1 MDNSSYRNLYIAEL
15 TENRQFS
22 EASAITTQNFWKRVQ
37 RFENDVGKTLEEGYT
52 KEEFIRLISS
62 FNVSNVSG
70 FLGDKSRIK
79 KYLEWL
85 VEKNGFDSDIVADI
99 STVKYDDIDAGRLF
113 ELKFFKDFQD
123 LQDTIETT
131 LVVADKVDERI
142 FATQI
147 AAIYMAWCGLQM
159 EEALQ
164 IKKSDVEDDCIRVG
178 NRKIYP
184 NQTIMEFI
192 KDYRDATEYQSAAK
206 AIITLK
212 YAPSEFLFR
221 TARSG
226 CVDSSKTMRIFIRN
240 FGKSGGED
248 SNIFHYDKVY
258 WSGVYNR
265 AYLYECA
272 NGMIRQGDIETISK
286 LFNESYTSISVA
298 NKRLQAYRKFVQY
311 FFPSK

>member
-15 TENRQFS
+15 TEKRQLS

-37 RFENDVGKTLEEGYT
+37 RFESDVGKALEDGYT

-85 VEKNGFDSDIVADI
+85 IESNGFDPNII
-99 STVKYDDIDAGRLF
+99 SEISSVKYDDIDAGRLF

-123 LQDTIETT
+123 LQDMIEAT

-147 AAIYMAWCGLQM
+147 AAIYMAWCGLQL

-164 IKKSDVEDDCIRVG
+164 VKKADVKDDCICVG
-178 NRKIYP
+178 GREIYP
-184 NQTIMEFI
+184 NRTIMEFI

-226 CVDSSKTMRIFIRN
+226 CVDSPKTMRIFIRN

-248 SNIFHYDKVY
+248 SNMFNYDKVY

-272 NGMIRQGDIETISK
+272 NGTIRQGDMETIRK
-286 LFNESYTSISVA
+286 LFNENYTSISAA

>member
-1 MDNSSYRNLYIAEL
+1 MDNSSYRDLYIAEL
-15 TENRQFS
+15 TEKRQLS
-22 EASAITTQNFWKRVQ
+22 EASVQTIQNFWKRVQ
-37 RFENDVGKTLEEGYT
+37 RFEEENGNTLEDGYT
-52 KEEFIRLISS
+52 KEEFVRLISS
-62 FNVSNVSG
+62 FNISNVSG
-70 FLGDKSRIK
+70 FLGDKSRLR

-85 VEKNGFDSDIVADI
+85 VETKDLDPNIVSALT
-99 STVKYDDIDAGRLF
+99 SVGYDDIDASRLF

-164 IKKSDVEDDCIRVG
+164 IRKQDVKDDHICVVDRV
-178 NRKIYP
+178 IYP
-184 NQTIMEFI
+184 NATIMQFI
-192 KDYRDATEYQSAAK
+192 KDYRDATEYQSAAR

-212 YAPSEFLFR
+212 YTPSEMLFR

-226 CVDSSKTMRIFIRN
+226 YVDSPKTMRIFIRN

-248 SNIFHYDKVY
+248 SNMFHYDKVY

-272 NGMIRQGDIETISK
+272 NGLIHQGDIETISK
-286 LFNESYTSISVA
+286 LFNENYTSISVA